1 MRAAQLQTSS
11 AAEKS
16 LSDCCI
22 KRPQHANSRQTQSDE
37 GPMETGRN
45 FKKKKSVY
53 RTGHGETFQQNIEI
67 ISNGLNNHISIPA
80 EMKGGEQVL
89 PAHFQPPSALIP
101 WKN

>member
-16 LSDCCI
+16 TSDCSI

-45 FKKKKSVY
+45 FKKKNVF
-53 RTGHGETFQQNIEI
+53 TGQDTE
-67 ISNGLNNHISIPA
+67 
-80 EMKGGEQVL
+80 K
-89 PAHFQPPSALIP
+89 HFNKTLKLLATA
-101 WKN
+101 

>member
-11 AAEKS
+11 VAEKS
-16 LSDCCI
+16 TSDCSI

-45 FKKKKSVY
+45 FKKKCVY
-53 RTGHGETFQQNIEI
+53 KTGYGETFQQNIEI

-89 PAHFQPPSALIP
+89 PAHFQHPSALIP